1 MNDHELEFGASS
13 NVLAQS
19 MIRIGLFHLNRKREF
34 KKECEAIME
43 KQSELFFFF
52 SVRLVARSTQ

>member
-13 NVLAQS
+13 NVLAQR

-52 SVRLVARSTQ
+52 FQSV